1 MEAEAKKDEMLI
13 GINNIGISFFEKKKG
28 GEASKKKEGTKKDE
42 SKEKAIFDK
51 GKWKV
56 QYHKAIENYEN
67 DLSTN
72 PQDAFNLK
80 QLALLYKKVG
90 KFDKSIEAIDKLL
103 VMEPENE
110 DYKKEKISIEKLKE
124 EKNELKKKKKKRS
137 IQK

>member
-13 GINNIGISFFEKKKG
+13 GINNIGISFFEKEKG
-28 GEASKKKEGTKKDE
+28 GEASTKKEGTKKDE
-42 SKEKAIFDK
+42 TKEKATFDK

-110 DYKKEKISIEKLKE
+110 DYKQDKISIEELKK
-124 EKNELKKKKKKRS
+124 EKKELKKK
-137 IQK
+137 